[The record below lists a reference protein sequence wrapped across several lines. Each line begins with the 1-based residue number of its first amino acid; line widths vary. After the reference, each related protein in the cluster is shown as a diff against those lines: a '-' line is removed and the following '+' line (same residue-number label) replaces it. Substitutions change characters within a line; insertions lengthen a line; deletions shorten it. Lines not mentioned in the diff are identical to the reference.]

1 MHDQAD
7 QLRALVRAAGSR
19 DPGPACV
26 APQKL
31 VVCGGKGGMGTTTI
45 AVNLSIALAR
55 LGSRIVLVD
64 ADMNRADV
72 AALCQ
77 LDARHTVADVLS
89 GRRTVHE
96 VLHRGPAGMQVL
108 PGLWSATGVPDC
120 SPAAQDRLL
129 GELDRL
135 GRHADLVVLDV
146 GSGLNHVVRRF
157 WQTADRVL
165 LLTTND
171 NIAVMDA
178 YAAIKVLTAGRNDL
192 HVELIVNHAD
202 AHDADK
208 VHQRMN
214 HACARFLNREIVLAG
229 HIAADPDISK
239 AARAGRPFVL
249 DGGGRRAACDV
260 EALAERLLAVAS
272 FALGSQ
278 NTVPAMPATPA
289 A

>member
-19 DPGPACV
+19 DAGPVCA

-31 VVCGGKGGMGTTTI
+31 IVCGGKGGVGATTI
-45 AVNLSIALAR
+45 AVNLSVALAR
-55 LGSRIVLVD
+55 LGARVVLVD

-96 VLHRGPAGMQVL
+96 VLHRGPAGIQVL

-135 GRHADLVVLDV
+135 GRHADQVVLDV

-157 WQTADRVL
+157 WQVADRAL
-165 LLTTND
+165 LLTTPD
-171 NIAVMDA
+171 RIAVMDA

-192 HVELIVNHAD
+192 PVELIVNQAD
-202 AHDADK
+202 AGHAAE
-208 VHQRMN
+208 VYQRIN
-214 HACARFLNREIVLAG
+214 QACARFLNREISLAG
-229 HIAADPDISK
+229 PIAPDVDIPQ
-239 AARAGRPFVL
+239 AAMAGRPFVL
-249 DGGGRRAACDV
+249 DGGGRHAAGDL
-260 EALAERLLAVAS
+260 ETIAERLLAAARFPRTSPNAVPVAS
-272 FALGSQ
+272 
-278 NTVPAMPATPA
+278 VA
-289 A
+289 AAA

>member
-19 DPGPACV
+19 DGGPAC
-26 APQKL
+26 APPQKM
-31 VVCGGKGGMGTTTI
+31 VVCGGKGGVGTTTF

-55 LGSRIVLVD
+55 LGSRVVLVD
-64 ADMNRADV
+64 ADMNRADI

-96 VLHRGPAGMQVL
+96 VLHRGPAGIQVL

-157 WQTADRVL
+157 WQVADRVL
-165 LLTTND
+165 LLSTPD
-171 NIAVMDA
+171 KIAVMDA
-178 YAAIKVLTAGRNDL
+178 YAAIKVLTAGRTDL
-192 HVELIVNHAD
+192 RVQLYINQAD
-202 AHDADK
+202 ADYADE
-208 VHQRMN
+208 VYQRVN
-214 HACARFLNREIVLAG
+214 HACARFLNREIALGG
-229 HIAADPDISK
+229 HIAADPDIPQ
-239 AARAGRPFVL
+239 AAMAGRPFVL
-249 DGGGRRAACDV
+249 DGGGRRAAGDM
-260 EALAERLLAVAS
+260 EAVAERLLAAMRTPLAAPNV
-272 FALGSQ
+272 
-278 NTVPAMPATPA
+278 VPLTPA
-289 A
+289 AAA